1 MDDHL
6 LPSERAD
13 APLDL
18 LLVDDEAG
26 FRDSVA
32 QRLHLRGF
40 APRTAGSGE
49 ECLEVMARQPAS
61 VVVLDVRLPGMDG
74 LETLRRLKAGYAHAE
89 VVLITGHATADD
101 GVQGMKDGAFDYL
114 SKPVEIDQL
123 AQKIRQA
130 HDTVVRRQ
138 ERRREAVFRSQMAQR
153 MAETERLAS
162 LGTLAAGVA
171 HEINNPVAIMIQEAE
186 WLMDLLQD
194 NEAGHIDRQELSHSL
209 ELIQTQ
215 GQRCREITHNLLH
228 FARKAETRQQSLS
241 LNGMVLE
248 IREIMER
255 QAGKNHV
262 VIETRLAPDLPEIVA
277 SPSEIQQVL
286 LNLLNNAISAME
298 DKGGR
303 IRITTAMA
311 HHAGIGK
318 AILLQVTDTG
328 PGIAEADISRIF
340 DPFFT
345 TKPVGKGTG
354 LGLSICYGIVTRMG
368 GDITVQSAPGQ
379 GATFSIHLPAHAP
392 DTETQPGS
400 EARADTEQQM
410 QSGES

>member
-1 MDDHL
+1 MLHDEL
-6 LPSERAD
+6 AE

-32 QRLHLRGF
+32 QRLQLRGF

-49 ECLEVMARQPAS
+49 ECLEVMTSQPAT

-74 LETLRRLKAGYAHAE
+74 LETLRRLKGAHPDVE
-89 VVLITGHATADD
+89 VVLITGHATTAD

-114 SKPVEIDQL
+114 IKPVEIDQL

-130 HDTVVRRQ
+130 HDTVVRRE

-194 NEAGHIDRQELSHSL
+194 SVEGRIDPQELSRSL
-209 ELIQTQ
+209 ELIRTQ

-228 FARKAETRQQSLS
+228 FARKAETRQQPLS

-255 QAGKNHV
+255 QAVKHHV
-262 VIETRLAPDLPEIVA
+262 VIDTRLAPDLPEIVA

-286 LNLLNNAISAME
+286 LNLINNAISAME

-303 IRITTAMA
+303 IRITTAVED
-311 HHAGIGK
+311 HAEIGK
-318 AILLQVTDTG
+318 ALLLQVADTG
-328 PGIAEADISRIF
+328 PGIGEADISRIF

-368 GDITVQSAPGQ
+368 GDIAVESTPGQ
-379 GATFSIHLPAHAP
+379 GAVFSIRLPAPTPGAQPQARP
-392 DTETQPGS
+392 DPS
-400 EARADTEQQM
+400 
-410 QSGES
+410 

>member
-1 MDDHL
+1 MLSDG
-6 LPSERAD
+6 RAD

-32 QRLHLRGF
+32 QRLQLRGF
-40 APRTAGSGE
+40 APRTAASGE
-49 ECLEVMARQPAS
+49 ECLEVMAVQPAS

-74 LETLRRLKAGYAHAE
+74 LETLRRLKDGYPEAE
-89 VVLITGHATADD
+89 VVLITGHATTAD

-114 SKPVEIDQL
+114 IKPVEIDQL

-130 HDTVVRRQ
+130 RDAVVRRE
-138 ERRREAVFRSQMAQR
+138 ERRREAAFRSQVAQR

-194 NEAGHIDRQELSHSL
+194 GDEGRIDPRELGQSL
-209 ELIQTQ
+209 ELIRAQ
-215 GQRCREITHNLLH
+215 GHRCREITHNLLH

-241 LNGMVLE
+241 LNGMVMEL
-248 IREIMER
+248 REIMER
-255 QAGKNHV
+255 QAVKHHV
-262 VIETRLAPDLPEIVA
+262 VIETRLAADLPEIVA

-286 LNLLNNAISAME
+286 LNLINNAISAME

-303 IRITTAMA
+303 IRITTAVERD
-311 HHAGIGK
+311 AGIGK
-318 AILLQVTDTG
+318 ALLLRVADTG

-368 GDITVQSAPGQ
+368 GDIAVESVPGQ
-379 GATFSIHLPAHAP
+379 GATFSVRLPVSAP
-392 DTETQPGS
+392 DTLPQTRPDPS
-400 EARADTEQQM
+400 
-410 QSGES
+410 